1 MAFFNNNRST
11 LAAYAMLPLAA
22 MVSTASFAQTWKI
35 NLRDAD
41 LTAFINEVAD
51 ITGKSF
57 AVDPRVRGNVTV
69 ISNKALNK
77 TEVYDLF
84 LGVLNVN
91 GVVAIP
97 SGNTIKLVPDSNVKS
112 SGIPYDAR
120 HRASGDQI
128 VTRVIWLDNTNAND
142 LIPALRPLMPQFAH
156 LSAVAGTNALIVSDR
171 ASNIYQLETIIRN
184 LDGTGQNDIEAV
196 TLQSSQA
203 EEMIGLLEAMSSTG
217 ASKDPKGSR
226 IRLIADNRT
235 NRIIIKGD
243 TATRKRIRQ
252 MIETLDV
259 PAADRLGGLKV
270 FRLKYASAKNLSEIL
285 QGLVTGQAVSSNN
298 NSANSNNNST
308 SNLLNGTSDNQS
320 LTANNNTSS
329 GINLNSNNNSNNQ
342 NSISSF
348 NANGVSIIA
357 DATQN
362 ALVVKAD
369 PQLMREIESAIQ
381 QLDIRRQQVLIEAAI
396 IEVEGSDADQLGVQW
411 ALGDISSGIGLI
423 NFDNFGSSLKN
434 IAAGYLTGGA
444 AGAGSAVGAG
454 TSLVLGDYREG
465 SDGSRKLYGAMI
477 QALKEKTKSN
487 LLSTPSIV
495 TMDNEEAYIVVGE
508 NVPFVTG
515 SVSTGAAGVANPYTT
530 IERKDVGV
538 TLKVV
543 PHIGDGGSVRLE
555 VEQEVS
561 DVKTNKGEA
570 SDLVT
575 SKRAIKTSILAEHGQ
590 TIVLGGLISDN
601 TQHGRQSVPGLGS
614 IPVLG
619 KLFSSEG
626 KSNVKRNLLIFI
638 HPTIVGN
645 SADVKKMS
653 QQRYNQ
659 LYSLQLAL
667 DTDGNFAKLPESVE
681 DIYQQRIPVSKGV
694 APAPVQ
700 PAPVAQPQVTQ
711 PVVTTP
717 VAIEPPV
724 KRQTIAVPNG
734 SRQTSSNYHVLP
746 TQPQSTKK
754 VTVAQSTHTMN
765 VKVNESVLVRE
776 IQQSVV
782 QKIDQPMV
790 VAGLSRSFQLDEAS
804 ASANRMNDHKD
815 EYRTIHLNPENL
827 LAFQKN
833 QPFTQSTPSCQNG
846 NGYSLCYD

>member
-1 MAFFNNNRST
+1 MALFNNNRST
-11 LAAYAMLPLAA
+11 LAAYAMVPLVA
-22 MVSTASFAQTWKI
+22 MVSTASYAQTWKI

-51 ITGKSF
+51 ITGKNF

-69 ISNKALNK
+69 ISNKPLNK
-77 TEVYDLF
+77 NEVYDLF

-203 EEMIGLLEAMSSTG
+203 EEMIGLLESMSSTG

-226 IRLIADNRT
+226 IRIIADNRT

-243 TATRKRIRQ
+243 TATRKRIRKI
-252 MIETLDV
+252 IETLDV

-285 QGLVTGQAVSSNN
+285 QGLVTGQAVSST
-298 NSANSNNNST
+298 NSSNSSNSST
-308 SNLLNGTSDNQS
+308 MNSLMNDSNSSNSQS
-320 LTANNNTSS
+320 FSSQNNTSS
-329 GINLNSNNNSNNQ
+329 GINLNSNNSSNNTQ
-342 NSISSF
+342 NGISSF

-362 ALVVKAD
+362 ALIVKAD

-396 IEVEGSDADQLGVQW
+396 IEVEGTDTDQLGVQW

-444 AGAGSAVGAG
+444 AGAGSAVSAG
-454 TSLVLGDYREG
+454 TSVVLGDYREG

-515 SVSTGAAGVANPYTT
+515 SVTTNGGTANPYTS

-561 DVKTNKGEA
+561 DVKDNKGQA

-575 SKRAIKTSILAEHGQ
+575 TKRAIKTSILAEHGQ

-601 TQHGRQSVPGLGS
+601 TLHGRQSVPGLGA

-626 KSNVKRNLLIFI
+626 KSNSKRNLLIFI

-653 QQRYNQ
+653 QQRYSQ

-667 DTDGNFAKLPESVE
+667 DNDGNFAKLPENV
-681 DIYQQRIPVSKGV
+681 DDVYQQRIPVSKGT
-694 APAPVQ
+694 APAPVYKTVPTAPQTTQ
-700 PAPVAQPQVTQ
+700 PAA
-711 PVVTTP
+711 VVSTP
-717 VAIEPPV
+717 VAIEPAV
-724 KRQTIAVPNG
+724 KRETITVPNG
-734 SRQTSSNYHVLP
+734 
-746 TQPQSTKK
+746 K
-754 VTVAQSTHTMN
+754 
-765 VKVNESVLVRE
+765 
-776 IQQSVV
+776 
-782 QKIDQPMV
+782 
-790 VAGLSRSFQLDEAS
+790 VAG
-804 ASANRMNDHKD
+804 M
-815 EYRTIHLNPENL
+815 P
-827 LAFQKN
+827 
-833 QPFTQSTPSCQNG
+833 
-846 NGYSLCYD
+846 